1 MGCIM
6 AYAGLIAGDME
17 KMTARDVSGI
27 IQLGGTV
34 LGSARCPEF
43 ETEDGRYQ
51 ALRELRQHKVDAL
64 VVIGGNGSQAGAY
77 DLSQMDYPV
86 VGVASTI
93 DNDLAGSDI
102 TIGVDTA
109 LDIALEAID
118 RLKTT
123 AAAHQRAFLLEV
135 MGRKCGYLA
144 LMAGIAGGAE
154 AVVIPEKEIPP
165 EEIAEEIRQAYLRGK
180 NHALVVV
187 AEGARYNAE
196 AMAKHFE
203 ENKARL
209 GFELRVTRLGHVQRG
224 GAPGAYDRLLAT
236 NLGAG
241 AVEALARG
249 EQGKL
254 VGLVGN
260 QVTTTPYRDI
270 IGVKKPLEPRF
281 FDLARILAK

>member
-1 MGCIM
+1 M
-6 AYAGLIAGDME
+6 
-17 KMTARDVSGI
+17 
-27 IQLGGTV
+27 
-34 LGSARCPEF
+34 
-43 ETEDGRYQ
+43 
-51 ALRELRQHKVDAL
+51 
-64 VVIGGNGSQAGAY
+64 
-77 DLSQMDYPV
+77 
-86 VGVASTI
+86 
-93 DNDLAGSDI
+93 
-102 TIGVDTA
+102 
-109 LDIALEAID
+109 
-118 RLKTT
+118 
-123 AAAHQRAFLLEV
+123 
-135 MGRKCGYLA
+135 
-144 LMAGIAGGAE
+144 
-154 AVVIPEKEIPP
+154 
-165 EEIAEEIRQAYLRGK
+165 
-180 NHALVVV
+180 VV

>member
-1 MGCIM
+1 
-6 AYAGLIAGDME
+6 
-17 KMTARDVSGI
+17 V
-27 IQLGGTV
+27 
-34 LGSARCPEF
+34 
-43 ETEDGRYQ
+43 
-51 ALRELRQHKVDAL
+51 
-64 VVIGGNGSQAGAY
+64 N
-77 DLSQMDYPV
+77 
-86 VGVASTI
+86 
-93 DNDLAGSDI
+93 
-102 TIGVDTA
+102 TA

-154 AVVIPEKEIPP
+154 AVVIPENETPP

-187 AEGARYNAE
+187 AEGAKYNAE

-224 GAPGAYDRLLAT
+224 GAPCAYDRLLAT

-249 EQGKL
+249 ESGEL
-254 VGLVGN
+254 IGLVGN
-260 QVTTTPYRDI
+260 QVTATPYKDI
-270 IGVKKPLEPRF
+270 VGVKKTLEPRF
-281 FDLARILAK
+281 FALARILAR